1 MHVPIHPFTHPQVV
15 MRLARRWSEPVPV
28 DIAPM
33 IDVVFQ
39 QLIYFM
45 LTSSFIL
52 HPGIRISLPKAVTSQ
67 QMATS
72 NLVITLTKDH
82 VIYWEEEAV
91 TLKELRKKLEK
102 AGGNKPVLIRADRHA
117 YVAKLIELWDLCRD
131 VGYKEVHIG
140 TLSE

>member
-1 MHVPIHPFTHPQVV
+1 
-15 MRLARRWSEPVPV
+15 
-28 DIAPM
+28 M

-67 QMATS
+67 QMASST
-72 NLVITLTKDH
+72 LIITLTKDH
-82 VIYWEEEAV
+82 VVYWDEEVV
-91 TLKELRKKLEK
+91 TLKELRRKLAK
-102 AGGNKPVLIRADRHA
+102 AGGEKPVLIRADRHA
-117 YVAKLIELWDLCRD
+117 YVEKLIDLWDLCRD
-131 VGYKEVHIG
+131 AGYREVHIG

>member
-1 MHVPIHPFTHPQVV
+1 
-15 MRLARRWSEPVPV
+15 MRLTRRWAEPVPV

-52 HPGIRISLPKAVTSQ
+52 FPGIRVTLPKATTAQ
-67 QMATS
+67 RITAS

-82 VIYWEEEAV
+82 VIYRDEEIV
-91 TLKELRKKLEK
+91 TLKELRQHLKR
-102 AGGNKPVLIRADRHA
+102 AGGNKPVLIQADRHA
-117 YVAKLIELWDLCRD
+117 YVEKLIELWDFCRD
-131 VGYKEVHIG
+131 AGYKEVHIA

>member
-1 MHVPIHPFTHPQVV
+1 
-15 MRLARRWSEPVPV
+15 MRLTRRWTEPVPV

-52 HPGIRISLPKAVTSQ
+52 HPGIRVTLPKASTGQNLSI
-67 QMATS
+67 S
-72 NLVITLTKDH
+72 NVVITLTKDH
-82 VIYWEEEAV
+82 LIYLDEEVV
-91 TLKELRKKLEK
+91 TMKELSNRLKRE
-102 AGGNKPVLIRADRHA
+102 GGQKPVLIRADRAA
-117 YVAKLIELWDLCRD
+117 YVEKLIEIWDLCRAS
-131 VGYKEVHIG
+131 GYREVHIA

>member
-1 MHVPIHPFTHPQVV
+1 
-15 MRLARRWSEPVPV
+15 MRLARRWTEPVPV

-52 HPGIRISLPKAVTSQ
+52 HPGIRVTLPKAVTSQ
-67 QMATS
+67 RISAS

-82 VIYWEEEAV
+82 VIYWGEEVV
-91 TLKELRKKLEK
+91 TLKELREHLKS
-102 AGGNKPVLIRADRHA
+102 AGGNKAVLIRADRHA
-117 YVAKLIELWDLCRD
+117 YVNKLIELWDLCRD
-131 VGYKEVHIG
+131 AGYKEVHIA

>member
-1 MHVPIHPFTHPQVV
+1 

-52 HPGIRISLPKAVTSQ
+52 HPGIRVTLPKAITSQ
-67 QMATS
+67 HLSAS

-82 VIYWEEEAV
+82 VIYWDDDVV
-91 TLKELRKKLEK
+91 TLKELRDRLKQ
-102 AGGNKPVLIRADRHA
+102 AGGSKPVLLRADRHA
-117 YVAKLIELWDLCRD
+117 YVEKLIELWDLCRD
-131 VGYKEVHIG
+131 AGYKEVHIA